1 MRKYDKR
8 NKIYM
13 GIVLIASLILIIIF
27 SFFIAKVIKNGKI
40 EYYVDAGS
48 ILYDKDKNLIRLED
62 ESVLKIK
69 WNDEYYLMENKNMY
83 MLGNKG
89 VIFNPS
95 KQEVVLYGKYYEVT
109 AAGEDK
115 VLVYEDETIVK
126 TTESRFLKMADR
138 KYLIIDP
145 VISTDNGNLNT
156 KNYLIIELDKTGN
169 AVLLNNEINM
179 KTFEP
184 TTIITS
190 NFVFDIANE
199 TLTISDQIID
209 LKKIIGS
216 TNEYVKPEE
225 EKPNGSG
232 GSAGGSGT
240 GDGTGEGDGTG
251 TGGSGGSGG
260 GAGGS
265 GTGDGTGEGDGTGT
279 GGSGGSGGG
288 AGGSGT
294 GDGTGEGNGTGTGGS
309 GGGSGSDD
317 ETIEDIIQ
325 NTKTTSIISVN
336 PSVGS
341 ISIDYVIYDPLDEYE
356 SVFVEVRDDNGTLT
370 SVGYFDKMNTN
381 FIITGLKANIR
392 YNLVFKY
399 VYYNEDGVRQ
409 EVAFDDAVVTVGK
422 PTLAL
427 KIDKITSDTIYYTV
441 ILDEDY
447 TLDKIKVNLVSTLED
462 GTSINL
468 SSVFN
473 EDALKDQESVS
484 GAFTYENI
492 GKYVTLSL
500 SDIIYSGYNLD
511 MDVRYKFVMK

>member
-48 ILYDKDKNLIRLED
+48 ILYDKDKNLIKLEE

-95 KQEVVLYGKYYEVT
+95 KQEVALYGKYYEVT
-109 AAGEDK
+109 ALGEDN
-115 VLVYEDETIVK
+115 VIVYDDETIIK
-126 TTESRFLKMADR
+126 TTESKFLKVADR

-145 VISTDNGNLNT
+145 VIKTDSGNLST

-169 AVLLNNEINM
+169 ALLLNNEINV

-199 TLTISDQIID
+199 ELTISDQIID

-216 TNEYVKPEE
+216 TNEYVKPDDDVQ
-225 EKPNGSG
+225 NGSSGGTSDNGSGDGTGSG
-232 GSAGGSGT
+232 GSDGGSGGNGT
-240 GDGTGEGDGTG
+240 GDGDSTG
-251 TGGSGGSGG
+251 TGNGGSGG
-260 GAGGS
+260 GASGS
-265 GTGDGTGEGDGTGT
+265 GSGDSTGDGT
-279 GGSGGSGGG
+279 
-288 AGGSGT
+288 
-294 GDGTGEGNGTGTGGS
+294 GNGTGTGG
-309 GGGSGSDD
+309 GSGSGDD
-317 ETIEDIIQ
+317 NIDDIIN

-399 VYYNEDGVRQ
+399 VYYNEEGVRQ

-422 PTLAL
+422 PTLSL
-427 KIDKITSDTIYYTV
+427 KVDKITSDTIYYTV

-447 TLDKIKVNLVSTLED
+447 ALDNIKVNLVSELDD
-462 GTSINL
+462 GSTINL
-468 SSVFN
+468 SALFN
-473 EDALKDQESVS
+473 ENALKNQESVS

-500 SDIIYSGYNLD
+500 SDIVYSGYNLD